1 MFRVSRPSERQVI
14 ESGDRIMNISMQG
27 RLLGIVFI
35 LAAMAMVLSDTRAQT
50 APKLDFAFFKS
61 RVEPIFLTK
70 RPGNA
75 RCTVCHVESNN
86 GFRLEKLP
94 PNAQTW
100 TEEKSRLNF
109 EMASK
114 LVNPGDPETSR
125 LLLHPLAP
133 EDGGDVFHSGGRQFP
148 SKQDPAWRTLAA
160 WVNGARLDPAKN

>member
-1 MFRVSRPSERQVI
+1 MSAEPLRCRRAQ
-14 ESGDRIMNISMQG
+14 
-27 RLLGIVFI
+27 RLCPPYDAVFALTCLLTI
-35 LAAMAMVLSDTRAQT
+35 AALLAAGAIGKSDAAAQT

-61 RVEPIFLTK
+61 RVEPIFLAK
-70 RPGNA
+70 RPGYA
-75 RCTVCHVESNN
+75 RCTVCHVEGNN

-94 PNAQTW
+94 PNARAW
-100 TEEKSRLNF
+100 TEEQSRLNF
-109 EMASK
+109 EMATK